1 MNENGGND
9 ISKVY
14 NYISELINK
23 EIKEIDLQILPN
35 NFYDEILNIET
46 EINYDFTYEN
56 YEKLIQLY
64 LKGIAFYM
72 QKNNNEKA
80 KGFAI
85 RAINFLSNSDCI
97 KLIKKRKKNEKKE
110 NITISQI
117 CKNKIDEIKKKQNN
131 FSKGKIEIN
140 LMKNYEKKDSLYF
153 NDSQNSIHLKIKEY
167 HQNIKNI
174 KSLLKNELDK
184 QTKSFEIKKRNKV
197 NNKKINQEN
206 ENYTN
211 STTEISEMD
220 ESRNSDSLSD
230 NFTYNKKIIDELD
243 ICKINKYFLLK
254 NKNNLFNLKN
264 QIDEY
269 IINYSN
275 NIYDNNFI
283 ILAEKI
289 KSLYNE
295 KYLKY
300 YDIHNEYCSKIKN
313 IKYLLSNDDD
323 TDENEIN
330 DLISSMENQE
340 KEIIN
345 KIKEDYCKLIDEE
358 ILNLKFNNLNN
369 NSTYLQEKMK
379 CEIFSQLNKMF

>member
-14 NYISELINK
+14 NYISQLINI
-23 EIKEIDLQILPN
+23 ENEEIDLEFLPN
-35 NFYDEILNIET
+35 NFYDEILNVET
-46 EINYDFTYEN
+46 EINYDFTYDN
-56 YEKLIQLY
+56 CKKLIQLY
-64 LKGIAFYM
+64 LKGIGFYM
-72 QKNNNEKA
+72 KKNNNEKA

-184 QTKSFEIKKRNKV
+184 QTKSFEIKKRNKL
-197 NNKKINQEN
+197 NNKKNNHEN
-206 ENYTN
+206 EIYTN
-211 STTEISEMD
+211 STSEISEMD
-220 ESRNSDSLSD
+220 ESRNSDTLSD
-230 NFTYNKKIIDELD
+230 NLNNNKKIIDELD
-243 ICKINKYFLLK
+243 IDKINKNFLVK
-254 NKNNLFNLKN
+254 NKINLFNLKN

-345 KIKEDYCKLIDEE
+345 KINEDYCKLIDEE

>member
-14 NYISELINK
+14 NYISQLINI
-23 EIKEIDLQILPN
+23 ENEEIDLEFLPN
-35 NFYDEILNIET
+35 NFYDEILNVET
-46 EINYDFTYEN
+46 EINYDFTYDN
-56 YEKLIQLY
+56 CKKLIQLY
-64 LKGIAFYM
+64 LKGIGFYM
-72 QKNNNEKA
+72 KKNNNEKA

-85 RAINFLSNSDCI
+85 RAINFLSNSECI
-97 KLIKKRKKNEKKE
+97 KLIKERKKNVKKDK
-110 NITISQI
+110 IKISQI
-117 CKNKIDEIKKKQNN
+117 CQNKIDEIETKQVNLP
-131 FSKGKIEIN
+131 KRKIEIN
-140 LMKNYEKKDSLYF
+140 LIKNYEKKQSLNLNTYRT
-153 NDSQNSIHLKIKEY
+153 SINSKLKEY
-167 HQNIKNI
+167 YQNIKNI
-174 KSLLKNELDK
+174 KSLLNKELDK
-184 QTKSFEIKKRNKV
+184 QTKSFEIKKRNKL
-197 NNKKINQEN
+197 NNKKNNHEN
-206 ENYTN
+206 EIYTN
-211 STTEISEMD
+211 STSEISEMD
-220 ESRNSDSLSD
+220 ESRNSDTLSD
-230 NFTYNKKIIDELD
+230 NLNNNKKIIDELD
-243 ICKINKYFLLK
+243 IDKINKNFLVK
-254 NKNNLFNLKN
+254 NKINLFNLKN

-313 IKYLLSNDDD
+313 IKYLLSNDED

-330 DLISSMENQE
+330 DLISSMENEE

-345 KIKEDYCKLIDEE
+345 KINEDYYKLIHEE
-358 ILNLKFNNLNN
+358 MINLKNNSLNN
-369 NSTYLQEKMK
+369 SSTYLQEKMK

>member
-1 MNENGGND
+1 M
-9 ISKVY
+9 K
-14 NYISELINK
+14 
-23 EIKEIDLQILPN
+23 
-35 NFYDEILNIET
+35 
-46 EINYDFTYEN
+46 
-56 YEKLIQLY
+56 
-64 LKGIAFYM
+64 
-72 QKNNNEKA
+72 KNNNEKA

-85 RAINFLSNSDCI
+85 RAINFLSNSECI
-97 KLIKKRKKNEKKE
+97 KLIKERKKNIKKE
-110 NITISQI
+110 NIKISQI
-117 CKNKIDEIKKKQNN
+117 CQNKIDEIETKQVNLP
-131 FSKGKIEIN
+131 KRKIEIN
-140 LMKNYEKKDSLYF
+140 LIKNYEKKQSLNLNTYRT
-153 NDSQNSIHLKIKEY
+153 SINSKLKEY
-167 HQNIKNI
+167 YQNIKNI
-174 KSLLKNELDK
+174 KSLLNKELDK
-184 QTKSFEIKKRNKV
+184 QTKSFEIKKRNKL
-197 NNKKINQEN
+197 NNKKNNHEN
-206 ENYTN
+206 EIYTN
-211 STTEISEMD
+211 STSEISEMD
-220 ESRNSDSLSD
+220 ESRNSDTLSD
-230 NFTYNKKIIDELD
+230 NLNNNKKIIDELD
-243 ICKINKYFLLK
+243 IDKINKNFLVK
-254 NKNNLFNLKN
+254 NKINLFNLKN

-345 KIKEDYCKLIDEE
+345 KINEDYCKLIDEE

>member
-1 MNENGGND
+1 
-9 ISKVY
+9 
-14 NYISELINK
+14 
-23 EIKEIDLQILPN
+23 
-35 NFYDEILNIET
+35 
-46 EINYDFTYEN
+46 
-56 YEKLIQLY
+56 
-64 LKGIAFYM
+64 
-72 QKNNNEKA
+72 
-80 KGFAI
+80 
-85 RAINFLSNSDCI
+85 
-97 KLIKKRKKNEKKE
+97 
-110 NITISQI
+110 
-117 CKNKIDEIKKKQNN
+117 
-131 FSKGKIEIN
+131 
-140 LMKNYEKKDSLYF
+140 
-153 NDSQNSIHLKIKEY
+153 
-167 HQNIKNI
+167 
-174 KSLLKNELDK
+174 
-184 QTKSFEIKKRNKV
+184 
-197 NNKKINQEN
+197 
-206 ENYTN
+206 
-211 STTEISEMD
+211 
-220 ESRNSDSLSD
+220 
-230 NFTYNKKIIDELD
+230 
-243 ICKINKYFLLK
+243 
-254 NKNNLFNLKN
+254 LFNLKN

-345 KIKEDYCKLIDEE
+345 KINEDYCKLIDEE

>member
-14 NYISELINK
+14 NYISQLINI
-23 EIKEIDLQILPN
+23 ENEEIDLEFLPN
-35 NFYDEILNIET
+35 NFYDEILNVET
-46 EINYDFTYEN
+46 EINYDFTYDN
-56 YEKLIQLY
+56 CKKLIQLY
-64 LKGIAFYM
+64 LKGIGFYM
-72 QKNNNEKA
+72 KKNNNEKA

-85 RAINFLSNSDCI
+85 RAINFLSNSECI
-97 KLIKKRKKNEKKE
+97 KLIKERKKNIKKE
-110 NITISQI
+110 NIKISQI
-117 CKNKIDEIKKKQNN
+117 CQNKIDEIETKQVNLP
-131 FSKGKIEIN
+131 KRKIEIN
-140 LMKNYEKKDSLYF
+140 LIKNYEKKQSLNLNTYRT
-153 NDSQNSIHLKIKEY
+153 SINSKLKEY
-167 HQNIKNI
+167 YQNIKNI
-174 KSLLKNELDK
+174 KSLLNKELDK
-184 QTKSFEIKKRNKV
+184 QTKSFEIKKRNKL
-197 NNKKINQEN
+197 NNKKNNHEN
-206 ENYTN
+206 EIYTN
-211 STTEISEMD
+211 STSEISEMD
-220 ESRNSDSLSD
+220 ESRNSDTLSD
-230 NFTYNKKIIDELD
+230 NLNNNKKIIDELD
-243 ICKINKYFLLK
+243 IDKINKNFLVK
-254 NKNNLFNLKN
+254 NKINLFNLKN

-289 KSLYNE
+289 KSLYNK

-330 DLISSMENQE
+330 DLISAMENEE

-345 KIKEDYCKLIDEE
+345 KINEDYYKLIHEE
-358 ILNLKFNNLNN
+358 MINLKNNSLNN
-369 NSTYLQEKMK
+369 SSTYLQEKMK